1 MGPPRDLSAAAL
13 HIVERDGPSSVPL
26 LASASTEASPSSLS
40 RKGCLRLTPHC
51 HLRSLSPVRGS
62 LSLAA
67 LLALPPSVKRGS
79 RARFQAQGVFG
90 VVARD
95 GRLSS
100 GGYPPSPSFPM
111 SFSPVLPPTSAKP
124 VQMLTV
130 PSERLWSPSWGP
142 GGPLTDWSSLPS
154 SRGGFQPAECLAPCP
169 CRFPGIFLALPD
181 ASGENALTCPST
193 ATSHCCCP
201 VLSASSRPDWQSLE
215 DIDLP
220 LHQHSLSVSID
231 EAVHHPLLPCP
242 CPGPLDCSTSCWGLA
257 EQGSHLL
264 FWVSIF
270 TTRRVPLLP
279 EVLAGCATPQHLLL
293 LP

>member
-1 MGPPRDLSAAAL
+1 M
-13 HIVERDGPSSVPL
+13 ERDGPSVPPPQRRQVPPL
-26 LASASTEASPSSLS
+26 CPA
-40 RKGCLRLTPHC
+40 RVVLRLSPHC

-67 LLALPPSVKRGS
+67 LLALPPSVKRYS
-79 RARFQAQGVFG
+79 RAGFPNSRSLWCCCTKWATLIW
-90 VVARD
+90 
-95 GRLSS
+95 RLPSLPKFS
-100 GGYPPSPSFPM
+100 YVILNCPPSHVSQAC
-111 SFSPVLPPTSAKP
+111 SNVDCTIREALESIL
-124 VQMLTV
+124 
-130 PSERLWSPSWGP
+130 

-169 CRFPGIFLALPD
+169 CRFPGIFPALPD
-181 ASGENALTCPST
+181 ASEENAVTCPST

-215 DIDLP
+215 DIDVP

-279 EVLAGCATPQHLLL
+279 EGLAGCATPQHLLL